1 VGSFAVPPPRQR
13 LWAVHARA
21 AVGEVAGLLRSHPWA
36 NLELDAGSGVLT
48 GQLVR
53 AGVGVVALEERA
65 DARRQLVR
73 ALPTVPVV
81 AGRST
86 NLPLAT
92 GSVAALVTADHT
104 WWSRRPVVGEAA
116 RVLAAGGPV
125 VTLVERADGEH
136 GYGDEGGAPA
146 VAGFSPATLTVHP
159 HVGSD
164 GLERRTEVVVWWKLT

>member
-13 LWAVHARA
+13 LWAVHARS
-21 AVGEVAGLLRSHPWA
+21 AVGEVAGLLRGHPWA

-53 AGVGVVALEERA
+53 AGVGVVALEERD

-73 ALPTVPVV
+73 ALPSIRVV

-86 NLPLAT
+86 ELPLST
-92 GSVAALVTADHT
+92 GSVAAVVTADHT
-104 WWSRRPVVGEAA
+104 WWSRRPVVAEAA
-116 RVLAAGGPV
+116 RVLTAGGPV
-125 VTLVERADGEH
+125 VTLVERGDGEQGH
-136 GYGDEGGAPA
+136 GDEGGAPT
-146 VAGFSPATLTVHP
+146 VVGFSPATVTVHP

-164 GLERRTEVVVWWKLT
+164 GLARRTEVVVWRKSS